1 MSELASDRGH
11 MQMREN
17 TDDRSVR
24 WAVVVLVKIPQILM
38 AGVLTLLIVFL
49 VAAVVSRYFMDIG
62 MPWADEFARI
72 LFAWIVMVG
81 FALAVQQRSN
91 VGVEWL
97 VLKMPPAM
105 KQACYVLQD
114 IVILIFS
121 VVFTYAAWQSF
132 KFSKMQ
138 ILPALDVTI
147 GWLYGSVVA
156 AGGLMIV
163 YSIFNVIE
171 SLRGQRQDTHFD
183 APEATGGE

>member
-1 MSELASDRGH
+1 MSELVSEREH

-49 VAAVVSRYFMDIG
+49 VAAVISRYFMDIG